1 MSFRNI
7 IDLLPKIVTTMSGL
21 ATLYIAV
28 AKIRRAKKH
37 IAKLGTSGRSWTAPA
52 GRADHPRIIG
62 ESAAMCD
69 PM

>member
-1 MSFRNI
+1 VTAAIFIGEESPSSTGKMLGNTQEGRPYGKCHRN
-7 IDLLPKIVTTMSGL
+7 
-21 ATLYIAV
+21 
-28 AKIRRAKKH
+28 
-37 IAKLGTSGRSWTAPA
+37 AKLGTSGRSWTAPA